1 MKPRPNFDLLNA
13 NGLNMQA
20 VFNLSDLPE
29 EIQTGLSEQMENLS
43 SYRQL
48 ILIGHGGRGMWEA
61 AQASEFRGCA
71 DPIDS
76 FSIDRVERWLAGE
89 IPAALHE
96 IIYPAS
102 KRIVP
107 LQLLGQLAGWHHTS
121 PFRVGVNQ
129 TWGSWFAYRVAIL
142 ADSDFAPTDRM
153 QLTSPCD
160 SCVDKPCVAACPADA
175 LACGDFALKG
185 CMNYRLASE
194 SSCKAQCIARLACP
208 VAAEHRYS
216 TEQIN
221 YHYGRSMKTIEEYY
235 R

>member
-1 MKPRPNFDLLNA
+1 MKPSPNFDLLNA

-29 EIQTGLSEQMENLS
+29 TIRTGLLEQTEIVS
-43 SYRQL
+43 SFRQL

-61 AQASEFRGCA
+61 VQASEFRENS

-76 FSIDRVERWLAGE
+76 FSIDRVERWFAGQV
-89 IPAALHE
+89 PAADYE

-102 KRIVP
+102 KCIVP
-107 LQLLGQLAGWHHTS
+107 LQSLGRLAGWHHTS
-121 PFRVGVNQ
+121 PFRIGINQ
-129 TWGSWFAYRVAIL
+129 AWGSWFAYRVAAL
-142 ADSDFAPTDRM
+142 ADTDFAPTDRM
-153 QLTSPCD
+153 QLASPCD
-160 SCVDKPCVAACPADA
+160 SCVDKPCVSACPAGL
-175 LACGDFALKG
+175 LACGDFSLKG
-185 CMNYRLASE
+185 CIDYRLVSE
-194 SSCKAQCIARLACP
+194 SSCKARCLARLACP
-208 VAAEHRYS
+208 VASEHRYS